1 MQSFAMCSC
10 DEQRSKEIIQP
21 TIVDPAS
28 FKLWKDEA
36 FETWLTC
43 TQKQTL
49 PKTGQIKRVFF
60 F

>member
-1 MQSFAMCSC
+1 MQSFAMRSC

-36 FETWLTC
+36 FET
-43 TQKQTL
+43 
-49 PKTGQIKRVFF
+49 
-60 F
+60 